1 MEVKTME
8 LMEKQPGFEQ
18 VQSLIQQ
25 GDTDVTLKMGM
36 ILIGKQGSLVVLRDA
51 IAKHLER
58 CGGQMVFYTISSQPM
73 YVVHFNDLS
82 MQKQQTITRRRE

>member
-1 MEVKTME
+1 MVELVKQMS
-8 LMEKQPGFEQ
+8 FEQ
-18 VQSLIQQ
+18 VQTLIQQ

-51 IAKHLER
+51 IQKHIEQ
-58 CGGQMVFYTISSQPM
+58 CGGQLVFHPISSQPM

-82 MQKQQTITRRRE
+82 SEKQTRITRQKE

>member
-1 MEVKTME
+1 VKKVE
-8 LMEKQPGFEQ
+8 LVKHSSFEQ
-18 VQSLIQQ
+18 VQTLIQQ

-51 IAKHLER
+51 IAKHLESS
-58 CGGQMVFYTISSQPM
+58 GGQLVFYTISSQPM

-82 MQKQQTITRRRE
+82 AEKQATIMRHKK

>member
-1 MEVKTME
+1 MKNLELVKNSNF
-8 LMEKQPGFEQ
+8 QQ
-18 VQSLIQQ
+18 VQTLIQQ

-51 IAKHLER
+51 IAKHLEA
-58 CGGQMVFYTISSQPM
+58 CGGQLVFYTISSQPM

-82 MQKQQTITRRRE
+82 AEKQATIMRRKE